1 MTGTPLWRNGPPEKP
16 VLCNACGSRW
26 RTKGTLAN
34 YTPLHARAESDDY
47 EDHRVARVKSISI
60 NKNKDVKVLKRKS
73 SHDYMAAGGFV
84 PDYNQGFRKVVEE
97 DTSNR
102 SSSGSAISN
111 SESCVQFG
119 SADASDLTGPAQS
132 NVWDSLVPSKK
143 RTCVNRPKPSPVEKL
158 TKDLYTIL
166 HEQQS
171 SYFSGS
177 SEEDLLFESET
188 PMVSVEIGHGSV
200 LIRHPSSIARDE
212 ESEASSLSVENKQ
225 YSANEAYSRSLTL
238 PVHNYNMGN
247 NFSSSSMD
255 KAKNPFGQGMQQD
268 QLKSYSPT
276 LNVKVSVSYKS
287 YGKFK
292 GWSYFITWVAYSMA
306 VRIVRTFQET
316 VTLKLKENLT
326 LVNFSVVW
334 NCRDKFLHEKLQVL
348 GNHNSPLC
356 DIDLNDIL
364 NFEVFLGH
372 LTNEEQQQLLKYL
385 PPLDTAK
392 FPDSLRS
399 MFDSLQFKENLASFQ
414 QLLAEGVFDLSFQG
428 TSTEDCKTLKRLSL
442 SHLTTSKWV
451 ERYNLLKKCKS
462 NAGVSI
468 VARGPNAIASNNVL
482 NVKRSRDSQNQ
493 KFPEAKNMM
502 KSPKRVIV
510 KATYENKELIDN
522 DGSCFSP
529 RSLFAL
535 PTDSSSL
542 MLESLNFVDES
553 SDQDL
558 LLVDVPSNSS
568 FPQAELLHP
577 ALSFGQAST
586 SSSSVYP
593 NPARP

>member
-1 MTGTPLWRNGPPEKP
+1 MLERRDMGKQGPCYHCGVTSTPLWRNGPPEKP

-47 EDHRVARVKSISI
+47 EDHRVARVKSISL
-60 NKNKDVKVLKRKS
+60 NKNKDVKALKRKS

-255 KAKNPFGQGMQQD
+255 KAKNPIGEGVQQD
-268 QLKSYSPT
+268 QLK
-276 LNVKVSVSYKS
+276 
-287 YGKFK
+287 
-292 GWSYFITWVAYSMA
+292 
-306 VRIVRTFQET
+306 
-316 VTLKLKENLT
+316 
-326 LVNFSVVW
+326 
-334 NCRDKFLHEKLQVL
+334 RDKFQHEKLQVL
-348 GNHNSPLC
+348 GNYNSPLC
-356 DIDLNDIL
+356 DINLNDIL
-364 NFEVFLGH
+364 NFEEFREH
-372 LTNEEQQQLLKYL
+372 LTSEEQKELLKYL
-385 PPLDTAK
+385 APLDTDK
-392 FPDSLRS
+392 FPDNLKS
-399 MFDSLQFKENLASFQ
+399 MFDSLQFKENLTSFQ

-428 TSTEDCKTLKRLSL
+428 ASTENCKTLKRLSL
-442 SHLTTSKWV
+442 SNLTTSKWV
-451 ERYNLLKKCKS
+451 EHYNLLKKCKS
-462 NAGVSI
+462 NAGASI
-468 VARGPNAIASNNVL
+468 VASGPNAVASNNVS
-482 NVKRSRDSQNQ
+482 NFKRSRDSQNQ
-493 KFPEAKNMM
+493 KFPEAKSMM
-502 KSPKRVIV
+502 KSPKRVIM
-510 KATYENKELIDN
+510 KSTYESKELVDS

-529 RSLFAL
+529 RRLFAL

-558 LLVDVPSNSS
+558 LLDVPSNSS

-577 ALSFGQAST
+577 ALSFGQQAST